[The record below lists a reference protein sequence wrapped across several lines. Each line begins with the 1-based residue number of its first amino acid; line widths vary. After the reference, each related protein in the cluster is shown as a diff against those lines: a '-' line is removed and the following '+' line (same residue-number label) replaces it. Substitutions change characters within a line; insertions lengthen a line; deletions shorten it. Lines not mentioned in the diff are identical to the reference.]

1 MYPVTDTF
9 LSSVR
14 KSHISKVKVE
24 IYDAATGTILSTTS
38 PISGEVTIDSRRS
51 VRRQCSLEFVDTDGT
66 LIPTNK
72 ISSVL
77 LPFNREIKI
86 YRGVQ
91 YQDGTEELVPLGVF
105 QITTVEVTDT
115 AQGVKIA
122 VQGSDRSLKVA
133 KAKFTSHNFYIEDAT
148 PKETAIAQILKDRYP
163 NVKIDFPATGQVT
176 TLIYPTLDQ
185 SSDPWREALKIAE
198 SAAMDLYFD
207 ENGTARMRPIP
218 DPDLGKALVEYTD
231 GEDSVVTQLG
241 RNLSSDESYNHVIY
255 TGEGTNLTIG
265 VIGEA
270 FDNNPS
276 SPTYVTT
283 YGSVPIFKSSPNIL
297 TVAEAEE
304 AARAE
309 LKKVIGA
316 SEKITWDQ
324 IVNPAHDVYDLV
336 KIVRGP
342 SGVNSTLMLDAITIP
357 LASTATMNAV
367 GRSRRF

>member
-24 IYDAATGTILSTTS
+24 IYDAATGTILSEAS

-51 VRRQCSLEFVDTDGT
+51 IRRQCSLEFVDTNGT
-66 LIPTNK
+66 LVPTNNK
-72 ISSVL
+72 SSVL
-77 LPFNREIKI
+77 LPFNREVKI

-91 YQDGTEELVPLGVF
+91 YLDGTEELVPLGVF
-105 QITTVEVTDT
+105 QITTVDISDSG
-115 AQGVKIA
+115 AGVKVSI
-122 VQGSDRSLKVA
+122 QGSDRSLRIS
-133 KAKFTSHNFYIEDAT
+133 KAKWTNHDFYIEDAT
-148 PKETAIAQILKDRYP
+148 PKETAIAQILKNRYP
-163 NVKIDFPATGQVT
+163 NVKTDFPATNQVT
-176 TLIYPTLDQ
+176 SLIYPTLDQ
-185 SSDPWREALKIAE
+185 SSDPWKEALKIAE

-218 DPDLGKALVEYTD
+218 DPDLGKALIEYTD

-241 RNLSSDESYNHVIY
+241 RNLSSDESYNHVVY

-283 YGSVPIFKSSPNIL
+283 YGSVPLFKSSPNIL

-336 KIVRGP
+336 KVVRP
-342 SGVNSTLMLDAITIP
+342 SSGVDRTLMLDAITIP
-357 LASTATMNAV
+357 LAPTATMNAI

>member
-24 IYDAATGTILSTTS
+24 IYDTANGTILSTVS
-38 PISGEVTIDSRRS
+38 PISGSVTIDSRRS
-51 VRRQCSLEFVDTDGT
+51 VRRQCSLEFVDTDNT
-66 LIPTNK
+66 LVPTNN
-72 ISSVL
+72 ISSVF
-77 LPFNREIKI
+77 LPFNREVKI
-86 YRGVQ
+86 YRGIQ

-105 QITTVEVTDT
+105 ELTSVGISDSP
-115 AQGVKIA
+115 QGVKIT
-122 VQGSDRSLKVA
+122 VEGSDRSLRIA
-133 KAKFTSHNFYIEDAT
+133 RAKFTNHAFYIDDAT
-148 PKETAIAQILKDRYP
+148 PKETAITQILKNRYP
-163 NVKIDFPATGQVT
+163 NVKTNFPATGQVT
-176 TLIYPTLDQ
+176 TLLYPSLDQ
-185 SSDPWREALKIAE
+185 SSDPWREALKISE
-198 SAAMDLYFD
+198 SAGMDLYFD
-207 ENGTARMRPIP
+207 ENGIARMRPIP

-231 GEDSVVTQLG
+231 GEDSVLTQLG

-336 KIVRGP
+336 KIVRSP
-342 SGVNSTLMLDAITIP
+342 SGVDTTLMLDSITIP
-357 LASTATMNAV
+357 LEATSTMNAI

>member
-66 LIPTNK
+66 LVPTNK

>member
-66 LIPTNK
+66 LVPTNK

-115 AQGVKIA
+115 AQGVKIT
-122 VQGSDRSLKVA
+122 VQGSDRSLRVA
-133 KAKFTSHNFYIEDAT
+133 RAKFTNHNFYIDDAT

-163 NVKIDFPATGQVT
+163 NVKTDFPATGQVT

>member
-14 KSHISKVKVE
+14 KSHISKIKVE
-24 IYDAATGTILSTTS
+24 IYDAATGTILSEAS

-51 VRRQCSLEFVDTDGT
+51 IRRQCSLEFVDTNGT
-66 LIPTNK
+66 LVPTNNK
-72 ISSVL
+72 SSVL
-77 LPFNREIKI
+77 LPFNREVKI

-91 YQDGTEELVPLGVF
+91 YLDGTEELVPLGVF
-105 QITTVEVTDT
+105 QITTVDVSDSG
-115 AQGVKIA
+115 AGVKISI
-122 VQGSDRSLKVA
+122 QGSDRSLRIS
-133 KAKFTSHNFYIEDAT
+133 KAKWTNHDFYIEDAT
-148 PKETAIAQILKDRYP
+148 PKETAITQILKNRYP
-163 NVKIDFPATGQVT
+163 NVKTDFPATNQVT

-185 SSDPWREALKIAE
+185 SSDPWKEALKIAE

-283 YGSVPIFKSSPNIL
+283 YGSVPLFKSSPNIL

-336 KIVRGP
+336 KIVRGA

>member
-1 MYPVTDTF
+1 MYPVTDNF

-24 IYDAATGTILSTTS
+24 IYDAATGTILSEAS
-38 PISGEVTIDSRRS
+38 PISGEVTIDNRRS
-51 VRRQCSLEFVDTDGT
+51 IRRQCSLEFVDTNGT
-66 LIPTNK
+66 LVPTNNK
-72 ISSVL
+72 SSVL
-77 LPFNREIKI
+77 LPFNREVKI

-91 YQDGTEELVPLGVF
+91 YLDGTEELVPLGVF
-105 QITTVEVTDT
+105 QITTVDISDSG
-115 AQGVKIA
+115 AGVKVSI
-122 VQGSDRSLKVA
+122 QGSDRSLRIS
-133 KAKFTSHNFYIEDAT
+133 KAKWTNHDFYIEDAT
-148 PKETAIAQILKDRYP
+148 PKETAIAQILKNRYP
-163 NVKIDFPATGQVT
+163 SVKTDFPTTNQVT

-185 SSDPWREALKIAE
+185 SSDPWKEALKIAE

-231 GEDSVVTQLG
+231 GEDSVLTQLG
-241 RNLSSDESYNHVIY
+241 RNLSSDESYNHVVY

-283 YGSVPIFKSSPNIL
+283 YGSVPLFKSSPNIL

-336 KIVRGP
+336 KVVRP
-342 SGVNSTLMLDAITIP
+342 SSGVDRTLMLDAITIP
-357 LASTATMNAV
+357 LAPTATMNAI

>member
-1 MYPVTDTF
+1 MYPVTDKF

-24 IYDAATGTILSTTS
+24 IYDTANGTILSTTS

-51 VRRQCSLEFVDTDGT
+51 VRRQCTLEFVDTDGT
-66 LIPTNK
+66 LIPTNN

-77 LPFNREIKI
+77 LPFNREVKI
-86 YRGVQ
+86 YRGIQ

-105 QITTVEVTDT
+105 EITTVEISDT
-115 AQGVKIA
+115 PEGVKIS
-122 VQGSDRSLKVA
+122 VEGSDRSLRIA
-133 KAKFTSHNFYIEDAT
+133 KAKWINHEFYIDDAT
-148 PKETAIAQILKDRYP
+148 PKEAAITKILKDRYP
-163 NVKIDFPATGQVT
+163 NVKTDFPATGQVT
-176 TLIYPTLDQ
+176 SIVYPSLDQ
-185 SSDPWREALKIAE
+185 SSDPWREALKISE
-198 SAAMDLYFD
+198 SAGMDLYFD
-207 ENGTARMRPIP
+207 ENGIARMRPIP

-231 GEDSVVTQLG
+231 GEDSVLTQLG
-241 RNLSSDESYNHVIY
+241 RNLSSDESYNHVIV

-270 FDNNPS
+270 FDDNPS

-297 TVAEAEE
+297 TVAEATE

-336 KIVRGP
+336 KIVRSP
-342 SGVNSTLMLDAITIP
+342 SGVDATLMLDAISIP
-357 LASTATMNAV
+357 LAATSTMNAI

>member
-1 MYPVTDTF
+1 MYPVTDAF

-24 IYDAATGTILSTTS
+24 IYDAATNTLLSTAS

-51 VRRQCSLEFVDTDGT
+51 VRRQCSLEFVDANGT
-66 LIPTNK
+66 LVPTNNK
-72 ISSVL
+72 SSVL

-86 YRGVQ
+86 YRGVL

-115 AQGVKIA
+115 ASGVRIT
-122 VQGSDRSLKVA
+122 VQGSDRSLKVS
-133 KAKFTSHNFYIEDAT
+133 KAKWTNHNFYIENNTA
-148 PKETAIAQILKDRYP
+148 KETAIAQILKDRYP
-163 NVKIDFPATGQVT
+163 NVKTDFPATGQVT
-176 TLIYPTLDQ
+176 SLIYPTLDQ
-185 SSDPWREALKIAE
+185 SSDPWKEALKIAE

-207 ENGTARMRPIP
+207 ENGIARMRPIP

-231 GEDSVVTQLG
+231 GEDSVLTQLG
-241 RNLSSDESYNHVIY
+241 RNLSSDESYNHVVY

-316 SEKITWDQ
+316 SEKISWDQ

>member
-24 IYDAATGTILSTTS
+24 IYDAATGTILSTAS

-66 LIPTNK
+66 LVPTNK

-115 AQGVKIA
+115 AQGVRIT
-122 VQGSDRSLKVA
+122 VQGSDRSLKVS
-133 KAKFTSHNFYIEDAT
+133 KAKWVNHNFYIEDAT

-176 TLIYPTLDQ
+176 SLTYPTLDQ
-185 SSDPWREALKIAE
+185 SSDPWKEALKIAE

-207 ENGTARMRPIP
+207 ENGIARMRPIP

-336 KIVRGP
+336 KIVRSP
-342 SGVNSTLMLDAITIP
+342 SGVDATLMLDAITIP
-357 LASTATMNAV
+357 LAATATMNAI

>member
-66 LIPTNK
+66 LVPTNK
-72 ISSVL
+72 TSSVL

-105 QITTVEVTDT
+105 QITTIEVTDT

-133 KAKFTSHNFYIEDAT
+133 KAKFTNHNFYIEDAT

-207 ENGTARMRPIP
+207 ENGIARMRPIP

>member
-14 KSHISKVKVE
+14 KSHISKVRVE
-24 IYDAATGTILSTTS
+24 IYDASTGTLLSTAS

-51 VRRQCSLEFVDTDGT
+51 VRRQCSLEFVDANGT
-66 LIPTNK
+66 LVPTNNK
-72 ISSVL
+72 SSVL

-86 YRGVQ
+86 YRGVL

-115 AQGVKIA
+115 ASGVRIT
-122 VQGSDRSLKVA
+122 VQGSDRSLKVS
-133 KAKFTSHNFYIEDAT
+133 KAKWTNHNFYIENNTA
-148 PKETAIAQILKDRYP
+148 KETAIVQILKDRYP
-163 NVKIDFPATGQVT
+163 NVKTDFPATGQVT
-176 TLIYPTLDQ
+176 SLIYPTLDQ
-185 SSDPWREALKIAE
+185 SSDPWKEALKIAE

-231 GEDSVVTQLG
+231 GEDSVLTQLG

-316 SEKITWDQ
+316 SEKISWDQ

-357 LASTATMNAV
+357 LASTATMNAI